1 VNLWKQRET
10 IVTPQ
15 QLDPRLA
22 VADTQ
27 GMSRLYSCENLRFS
41 YVLGSV
47 PVAALKG
54 VDLTLESGELVAL
67 SGPSG
72 SGKSTLLNLL
82 GLIEAPQ
89 EGRLELFGRDV
100 ARLSEREKNE
110 IRRHKVGFIFQSF
123 HLFNALS
130 AAENVEYFLHK
141 QGVAAPERTKRVE
154 QALSDVGLW
163 EHRMKRPLQMSGGQ
177 RQRVAVA
184 RAIAKR
190 SEIIIADEPTASL
203 DQNTGQG
210 LMELLAR
217 INRER
222 GTTIVVSSHDPMV
235 LSFVPKIIRLVDGR
249 ITHAS
254 P

>member
-1 VNLWKQRET
+1 
-10 IVTPQ
+10 
-15 QLDPRLA
+15 
-22 VADTQ
+22 
-27 GMSRLYSCENLRFS
+27 MSRLYSCENLRFS

-54 VDLTLESGELVAL
+54 VDLSLESGALVAL

-100 ARLSEREKNE
+100 ATLSEAEKNE
-110 IRRHKVGFIFQSF
+110 LRRHKIGFIFQSF

-141 QGVAAPERTKRVE
+141 QGVDSAERARRVQE
-154 QALSDVGLW
+154 ALTDVGLW
-163 EHRMKRPLQMSGGQ
+163 EHRSKRPLQMSGGQ

-184 RAIAKR
+184 RALAKR
-190 SEIIIADEPTASL
+190 SEILIADEPTASL
-203 DQNTGQG
+203 DQNTGHS
-210 LMELLAR
+210 LMELLSK

-235 LSFVPKIIRLVDGR
+235 LSFIPKVIRLVDGR
-249 ITHAS
+249 ITDAA